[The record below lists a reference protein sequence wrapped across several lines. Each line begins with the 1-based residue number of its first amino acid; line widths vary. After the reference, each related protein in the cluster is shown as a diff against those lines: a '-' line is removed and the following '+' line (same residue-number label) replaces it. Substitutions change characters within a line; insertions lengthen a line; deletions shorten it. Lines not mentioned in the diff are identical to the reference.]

1 MAVCGVRLAMPVK
14 VKCSTCQKV
23 LSVPDSAR
31 GKAVKCPDCDTRIP
45 VPAGD
50 SDAPVKKSVK
60 KKASTDDDF
69 ASLDLRNIEDRK
81 ARICPKC
88 GCDLKDLDEDE
99 TECPKCGYDTSTG
112 GMGAAAKKRALK
124 GPDPDKF
131 FKGLWSDGWKFV
143 GRNKGLAFRSIMYS
157 IVASLLAAFSIFMFL
172 YNSTWPPRVFFGFV
186 TAVCLMVIPGWYWL
200 ADVYIIQNAM
210 EKKDKIKRLN
220 FDFFTASALGIKF
233 FAWNI
238 AFAGPVLA
246 IPAAIG
252 AILVRNGSPT
262 YVLGIITGLAYI
274 PVLLAFPG
282 VMGHMAMPISYPG
295 WMFWKILPSL
305 GQTFKGSMVWVLL
318 ALSTNIATIGTIGA
332 TIAVYGNDV
341 VGVVNAMESNADI
354 YRRKWAAEN
363 KPKVQ
368 KKGEAPPAPEAPIP
382 DPVRVNYQPL
392 IIPGILWCVA
402 FVPFGFTALF
412 NMRTNGQFVYY
423 FRPAL
428 GLIGQAK
435 QYKYKAILSRELDEE
450 YKPKSTKVALLEAIA
465 VTGILALVGGVG
477 GLVVSTLFNTDLAAS
492 ILVGVICGG
501 ALAETG
507 GVLMVSKEA
516 MDHGNPFYSAAG
528 FFLSSFWLIRI
539 GAGILIAMYGLDFV
553 RILVDILTLASFI
566 VLLIYTINNWGEAK
580 PGCLTAILGFLTSFI
595 GIILVIVGLIA
606 SPLIQEAIWGRGN
619 EPDPVQQQ
627 FDPAGGAMPGG
638 AMPGMPG
645 APGAMPGMPD
655 PGGAA
660 PAGAP

>member
-1 MAVCGVRLAMPVK
+1 MPVK

-31 GKAVKCPDCDTRIP
+31 GKAVKCPVCETRIP
-45 VPAGD
+45 VPADTGD
-50 SDAPVKKSVK
+50 SPAKKPAKAAKKDA
-60 KKASTDDDF
+60 DDDF
-69 ASLDLRNIEDRK
+69 LGSLDLRNVEDRK
-81 ARICPKC
+81 ARVCPKC
-88 GCDLKDLDEDE
+88 GCDLKNLDEDE
-99 TECPKCGYDTSTG
+99 TECPDCGYDTATG

-131 FKGLWSDGWKFV
+131 FKGLWTDGWKFV
-143 GRNKGLAFRSIMYS
+143 GRNKGLAFRSIMYTLL
-157 IVASLLAAFSIFMFL
+157 ASMLAAFSTFMFL
-172 YNSTWPPRVFFGFV
+172 YNSTWPPRVFFGLV
-186 TAVCLMVIPGWYWL
+186 TAVCLMVIPGWYWF
-200 ADVYIIQNAM
+200 ADVFIIQNAM
-210 EKKDKIKRLN
+210 EKRDKIKRLN

-238 AFAGPVLA
+238 AFAGPILA

-252 AILVRNGSPT
+252 SLLVRNGSPT
-262 YVLGIITGLAYI
+262 YVLGILVGVGYI

-282 VMGHMAMPISYPG
+282 VMGHMAMPISHPG
-295 WMFWKILPSL
+295 WMFWKIIPTL
-305 GQTFKGSMVWVLL
+305 GQTLKGSLVWVLL
-318 ALSTNIATIGTIGA
+318 ALSTNIVTIGTLSAMAAI
-332 TIAVYGNDV
+332 YGNDV
-341 VGVVNAMESNADI
+341 AGVVNVMESNADI
-354 YRRKWAAEN
+354 HRRKWAAEN

-368 KKGEAPPAPEAPIP
+368 KKGEVAPAIEAPIP
-382 DPVRVNYQPL
+382 DPVPVNFKPL
-392 IIPGILWCVA
+392 IMPAVLWCVA
-402 FVPFGFTALF
+402 FLPFGFTALF
-412 NMRTNGQFVYY
+412 NMRTNGQFVFY

-435 QYKYKAILSRELDEE
+435 QYKYKATISRDEDDE

-465 VTGILALVGGVG
+465 VTGILAIVGGVG
-477 GLVVSTLFNTDLAAS
+477 GLVVSTLFNFDLAAS

-566 VLLIYTINNWGEAK
+566 VLLIYTINHWGEAK

-595 GIILVIVGLIA
+595 GIVLVIVGLIA
-606 SPLIQEAIWGRGN
+606 SPLIQQAIWGRGN
-619 EPDPVQQQ
+619 EPEAVEQ
-627 FDPAGGAMPGG
+627 FDPAAGGPMPGMPGG
-638 AMPGMPG
+638 AMPVMPG

-655 PGGAA
+655 PAGGAA